1 MELRNKQFIT
11 TISDP
16 SELLPIKIVSKDIHG
31 TASIINNNTNY
42 IDIANNYAQLYGGKV
57 IYQNK
62 QMNLRYTLDNLNN
75 GDVIVLKEGDIF
87 IPPIYSYPSNNS
99 QYPDF
104 FSASLFHYKGNNN
117 LILGTGDTTINL
129 QEDFSSQY
137 SISSLEV
144 GT

>member
-1 MELRNKQFIT
+1 MNKIISIKTDLNYTDFSLSSQFIT

-57 IYQNK
+57 IYQKK

-75 GDVIVLKEGDIF
+75 GDELTDN
-87 IPPIYSYPSNNS
+87 PSS
-99 QYPDF
+99 
-104 FSASLFHYKGNNN
+104 H
-117 LILGTGDTTINL
+117 
-129 QEDFSSQY
+129 QY
-137 SISSLEV
+137 SDYAYYVIDWHDIDDKFENWDDTMTFL
-144 GT
+144 GGL